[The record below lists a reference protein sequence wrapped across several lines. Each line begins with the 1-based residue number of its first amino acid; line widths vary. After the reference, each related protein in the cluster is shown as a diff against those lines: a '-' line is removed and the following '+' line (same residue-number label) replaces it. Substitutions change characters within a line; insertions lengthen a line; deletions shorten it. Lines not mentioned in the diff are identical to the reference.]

1 FCHRIGVGGGV
12 SMSPCRGRLR
22 GTTLSALGGTE
33 DVAGAEAAVV
43 AFRRLNFERSE
54 CSSGLSAESAVK
66 APEKVRWGGHVRQGL
81 LTWGRALSARRAEQ
95 DPRTRTPRLLLHSHS
110 PQAQALA
117 QDLEGDLLALDR
129 DRRRQFEGDGSWGK
143 QGENAARQIETR
155 GCCGDRGARVIL
167 LDRSGCPI
175 GARLLLATIEDS
187 LRAVWDV
194 DVDEVLGVECVDLA
208 LAGSHDGWGEDGKV
222 RGQEVETEVPRAAE
236 AGLYTGDG
244 RLCALVRAQ
253 LVCAQHADAAP
264 GAGESERLCQRS
276 PSCAVRCRPI

>member
-1 FCHRIGVGGGV
+1 FCRRIGGGGGA
-12 SMSPCRGRLR
+12 STSPCRGRLR

-43 AFRRLNFERSE
+43 ALRWSNFERSE
-54 CSSGLSAESAVK
+54 CSSGLLAESAVK
-66 APEKVRWGGHVRQGL
+66 APKKVRRRGYVRQGL
-81 LTWGRALSARRAEQ
+81 LT
-95 DPRTRTPRLLLHSHS
+95 LLLHSHS

-117 QDLEGDLLALDR
+117 QDLEGDLLALDL
-129 DRRRQFEGDGSWGK
+129 DRRRQFEGDGSWGR

-187 LRAVWDV
+187 LRAIWDV
-194 DVDEVLGVECVDLA
+194 DVDEILGVECVDLA
-208 LAGSHDGWGEDGKV
+208 LTSSHGGWGEDGEV
-222 RGQEVETEVPRAAE
+222 RVLQWPCYTSLRYGAREDTRGQEVETEVPRAAE
-236 AGLYTGDG
+236 AGLYTGEIKG

-253 LVCAQHADAAP
+253 LVRAQHADAAP
-264 GAGESERLCQRS
+264 GAVDNDMSISGR
-276 PSCAVRCRPI
+276 